1 MWVHRGKF
9 NTWTCTRACVS
20 ISHANSTRHRS
31 KHSSLLFLGKCTA
44 YLMGQLMS
52 NWRNVQACECC
63 HAEELLL
70 IWVTPVWHAMWAKRE
85 KKDLSCLTESRAT
98 PTSLT
103 LLQLLWVDANRDIP
117 PSAPQRY
124 IVTPGLSDNT
134 VKNDQSIIILTCSFY
149 CPGLYTIQDRKG
161 SP

>member
-1 MWVHRGKF
+1 MHKSLCLNIPCQFYQAQVQTFLSIVLREMYCLPNGVTDEQLEKCASMWIR
-9 NTWTCTRACVS
+9 
-20 ISHANSTRHRS
+20 
-31 KHSSLLFLGKCTA
+31 
-44 YLMGQLMS
+44 Y
-52 NWRNVQACECC
+52 CC

-70 IWVTPVWHAMWAKRE
+70 IWVTPVWHAMWVKRE

-98 PTSLT
+98 PTWLT

-134 VKNDQSIIILTCSFY
+134 EKNDQSIIILTCSFY